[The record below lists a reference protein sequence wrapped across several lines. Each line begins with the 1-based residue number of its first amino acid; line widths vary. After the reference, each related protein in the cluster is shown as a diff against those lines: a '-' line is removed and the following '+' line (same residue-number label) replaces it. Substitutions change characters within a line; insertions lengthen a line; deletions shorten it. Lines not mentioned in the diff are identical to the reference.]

1 MKRSLLLSLLD
12 NYVPMTE
19 EEAATQQRVID
30 FVQAQE
36 NCFERSLEIGHITG
50 SAWLLDKEGSHALL
64 MHHTK
69 LDRWFQLGGH
79 CDGEAN
85 VLAVALKE
93 AQEES
98 GIMDIAPVSFEIFDI
113 DVHTIPEHNGIKAHE
128 HYDIRF
134 LLQVQSD
141 EVVVQNKESKEL
153 RWIAKTS
160 NPQDLPTQEASV
172 LRMFDKW
179 VEGN

>member
-113 DVHTIPEHNGIKAHE
+113 P
-128 HYDIRF
+128 Y
-134 LLQVQSD
+134 
-141 EVVVQNKESKEL
+141 QN
-153 RWIAKTS
+153 ITA
-160 NPQDLPTQEASV
+160 
-172 LRMFDKW
+172 
-179 VEGN
+179 